1 MAEQD
6 RNPAGAAARPG
17 ALSLSIKE
25 KAILL
30 AAYMPFLKG
39 GGLFIPTTKTYK
51 LGDEIFM
58 LISLM
63 AEPTKHPVAG
73 KVVWITPAGA
83 QGSRAQGVGVQFS
96 GDDAGTAVRN
106 SIEALVAGQVKS
118 ARPTHTM

>member
-6 RNPAGAAARPG
+6 RSPATRPG
-17 ALSLSIKE
+17 ALSLNIKE

-39 GGLFIPTTKTYK
+39 GGLFIPTTKSYN

-63 AEPTKHPVAG
+63 GDANKYPVAG
-73 KVVWITPAGA
+73 KVVWISPAGA
-83 QGSRAQGVGVQFS
+83 QGNRAQGVGVQFPP
-96 GDDAGTAVRN
+96 DDAGAVVRN
-106 SIEALVAGQVKS
+106 KIEGLVAGQTK
-118 ARPTHTM
+118 APRPTHTM

>member
-6 RNPAGAAARPG
+6 RSSAAARPG
-17 ALSLSIKE
+17 ALSLNIKE

-39 GGLFIPTTKTYK
+39 GGLFIPTTKSYK

-58 LISLM
+58 LITLM
-63 AEPTKHPVAG
+63 GDPSKYPVAG
-73 KVVWITPAGA
+73 KVVWISPAGA
-83 QGSRAQGVGVQFS
+83 QGNRAQGVGVQFS
-96 GDDAGTAVRN
+96 PDDAGILVRN
-106 SIEALVAGQVKS
+106 KIEGLVAGQTKV